1 MVFRNLLLH
10 PFSTIRNKFYAELF
24 RSNYYKKMVRGN
36 PQKALSLQYK
46 SAHHKN
52 INWDN
57 PQTLDEK
64 IMWLE
69 AMTDTSIWSQLTD
82 KYEVRKFI
90 EKKGYK
96 EILVDCYGVWN
107 NIGEINFE
115 SLPNKFVLK
124 CTHDSGS
131 THIIK
136 DKSKADLVDICKD
149 LQAKLHPIGYTTCEP
164 HYLSIQ
170 PRIIAEELLEEK
182 ELKDLSTSMIDY
194 KVWCFNGAP
203 NVIFLCYDRHKD
215 LNGHLTASYDMYDA
229 KTWDKRREYLDVA
242 YRPDDNMCFPAPD
255 NLEKM
260 LEYAANISK
269 DFPVARV
276 DFYNINGKIY
286 FGEITFTS
294 AGANCYYFSELGQKI
309 MGDAIDLTHVKR
321 IK

>member
-1 MVFRNLLLH
+1 
-10 PFSTIRNKFYAELF
+10 
-24 RSNYYKKMVRGN
+24 MVRDN

-115 SLPNKFVLK
+115 TLPNKFVIK

-136 DKSKADLVDICKD
+136 DKSKANIVDICKD

-170 PRIIAEELLEEK
+170 PRIIAEELLEER

-194 KVWCFNGAP
+194 KVWCFNGVP

-215 LNGHLTASYDMYDA
+215 TNGHSVASYDIYDV
-229 KTWDKRREYLDVA
+229 KTWEVKREYLEKDF
-242 YRPDDNMCFPAPD
+242 RPNSHTKFPRPPK
-255 NLEKM
+255 LEDM
-260 LEYAANISK
+260 IECATNISRG
-269 DFPVARV
+269 FPVVRV
-276 DFYNINGKIY
+276 DFYCINNKIY
-286 FGEITFTS
+286 FGEMTFTS
-294 AGANCYYFSELGQKI
+294 AGANCYYFSNLGQRV
-309 MGDAIDLTHVKR
+309 MGQAIDLSN
-321 IK
+321 IKIKKI